1 MKKDIRRIGTH
12 LFVEGNKAGVFNF
25 VNNIFPNR
33 TAAHSFA
40 NKKFPNVRHKV
51 VGVRIDSTP
60 VDFGVAGSDKK
71 ARR

>member
-25 VNNIFPNR
+25 VNNLFANR

-40 NKKFPNVRHKV
+40 NKKFPNARHKV

-60 VDFGVAGSDKK
+60 LEFGAPGSDKK